1 MKYFLLLLCSLFFLS
16 CEKAIDEA
24 KEDAVVKIMVSG
36 LWKVTK
42 YIKGDSVVTADFLP
56 YQFQFHAD
64 GKVDA
69 LKGATV
75 EKTGT
80 WEGNTTNLSITSN
93 FTAATYPL
101 QLLNGTFV
109 ITKTSTTFVEATA
122 TINGEQRLL
131 RLDK

>member
-1 MKYFLLLLCSLFFLS
+1 MKLLLILFSSFLFFS
-16 CEKAIDEA
+16 CEKAIDAA
-24 KEDAVVKIMVSG
+24 KEDAIIKIMVSG

-42 YIKGDSVVTADFLP
+42 YTKGDSTVTQDFAP
-56 YQFQFHAD
+56 YQFQFHD
-64 GKVDA
+64 NGTVDA
-69 LKGATV
+69 LKNTTV

-80 WEGNTTNLSITSN
+80 WEGSATNLSITSD

-109 ITKTSTTFVEATA
+109 ITKTSLSFVEATA
-122 TINGEQRLL
+122 TVNGEPRFL